1 MLNFREMSV
10 LCEVPSVD
18 GLLFAI
24 NANAAF
30 YFTEKLAFCVYS

>member
-1 MLNFREMSV
+1 MLTFREMSV
-10 LCEVPSVD
+10 LCEVLSVD

-24 NANAAF
+24 NANVAF